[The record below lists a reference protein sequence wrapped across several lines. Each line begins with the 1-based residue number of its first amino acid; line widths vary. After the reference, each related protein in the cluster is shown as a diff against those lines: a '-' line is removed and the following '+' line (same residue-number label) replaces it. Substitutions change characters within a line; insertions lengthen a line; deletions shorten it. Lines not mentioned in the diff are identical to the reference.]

1 MLKEVEQ
8 APSPLDDPSMLE
20 NPYPLYQQI
29 RSTDPVHWWDALKVW
44 VLTRYADVVTALH
57 DPLMSTERILPELE
71 ALPLAQR
78 EAQRPQYESL
88 ARQMAFVDPPEHT
101 RLRSLVNKAF
111 TPRAVEALRPRVQ
124 SIVDDLLDAVQEQG
138 EMDVIR
144 DLAYPLPTTV
154 IASMFGCP
162 PEDHL
167 RLKKWSNDFA
177 QLFDVRE
184 LTPEESAE
192 RMRNLDEFTD
202 YFRYHAS
209 ERRKN
214 PKDDIMSALVAAE
227 EQGEKL
233 NAEELYANCVLIV
246 FAGHETTTNLI
257 GNGLLALLRHP
268 DQMQMLKDDPSLIP
282 GAVEEML
289 RYDSPVQFAGRMAKE
304 DMELGGKRILKG
316 QNVLQVLGSAN
327 RDPDRFPEPDRFDI
341 TRRDNRHVA
350 FGYSAHFCLGAPLAR
365 QEGQI
370 AFTTM
375 LRRMPNLR
383 LLDENPPRR
392 ENLSLR
398 GLKSL
403 PVAFES

>member
-1 MLKEVEQ
+1 MLKEVDQ
-8 APSPLDDPSMLE
+8 APSPLDDPGMLE
-20 NPYPLYQQI
+20 NPYPLYDRI
-29 RSTDPVHWWDALKVW
+29 RSTDPVHWWESLNVW
-44 VLTRYADVVTALH
+44 VLTRYTDVVSALH
-57 DPLMSTERILPELE
+57 DPRMSTERILPELE
-71 ALPLAQR
+71 TLTPAQR
-78 EAQRPQYESL
+78 EVQRPQYESL

-124 SIVDDLLDAVQEQG
+124 RIVDDLLDDVQARG

-167 RLKKWSNDFA
+167 RLKQWSNDFA

-184 LTPEESAE
+184 LTPDESTA
-192 RMRNLDEFTD
+192 RMRNLEEFTD
-202 YFRYHAS
+202 YFRYHA
-209 ERRKN
+209 EDRRKN
-214 PKDDIMSALVAAE
+214 PQDDIMSALVAAE
-227 EQGEKL
+227 AQGEKL

-268 DQMQMLKDDPSLIP
+268 EQLQMLKDDPSLIP
-282 GAVEEML
+282 SAVEEML

-316 QNVLQVLGSAN
+316 HNVLQVLGAAN
-327 RDPDRFPEPDRFDI
+327 RDPERFPDPGRFDI
-341 TRRDNRHVA
+341 TRQDNRHVA

-383 LLDENPPRR
+383 LLSEQPPRR

-398 GLKSL
+398 GLQSL
-403 PVAFES
+403 PVAF